1 MRGFLTTLVLFL
13 ILLSLGACQLATL
26 DDKLDRMG
34 KATDAVQLGAAA
46 VSGAANLVAAK
57 AAELKQADTNRDGKL
72 SLSEIMAWLAAAGAG
87 VGGLATASA
96 SANKQ
101 KQIDQLYDATHA
113 PIVGQAIPRAV

>member
-13 ILLSLGACQLATL
+13 TLLSLAGCQLATL

-57 AAELKQADTNRDGKL
+57 ASELKQADTNRDGKL

-87 VGGLATASA
+87 VGGLATVSSA
-96 SANKQ
+96 SNKQ

-113 PIVGQAIPRAV
+113 PVAPVPAQRA